1 MPHLFSPWLAAP
13 VGAILLAFNVQAGP
27 VLDRIHS
34 TQTITIGYRANSA
47 PMSYE
52 DKGRVIGYAVDVCQ
66 RIASAF
72 QQQLKLPKLAV
83 RYVPVT
89 AAERI
94 AALQEGRIDLECAGT
109 TNTKARR
116 EQAAFGLTYFYAGAS
131 VLVHDGEGIGGLN
144 DLRGKT
150 LAAVKGTTGLQV
162 AEMRERDGRAGWK
175 LALFDNTRA
184 AVEALEQGKVDA
196 VIQDNIQLVPLARQ
210 SVKKL
215 ALAGQPLSI
224 EPLAPM
230 FARNDAELAE
240 GVLAAMRQIYRDGE
254 MAALYE
260 RWFLKP
266 LPGRTFGLDLKLNP
280 LLNDNF
286 RRPSSY
292 VTDWAVL

>member
-1 MPHLFSPWLAAP
+1 MPHLFSPWLAVP

-34 TQTITIGYRANSA
+34 TQTITIGYRTNNA

-162 AEMRERDGRAGWK
+162 GEMRERDGRAGWK

-184 AVEALEQGKVDA
+184 AV
-196 VIQDNIQLVPLARQ
+196 
-210 SVKKL
+210 
-215 ALAGQPLSI
+215 
-224 EPLAPM
+224 
-230 FARNDAELAE
+230 
-240 GVLAAMRQIYRDGE
+240 
-254 MAALYE
+254 
-260 RWFLKP
+260 
-266 LPGRTFGLDLKLNP
+266 
-280 LLNDNF
+280 
-286 RRPSSY
+286 
-292 VTDWAVL
+292 